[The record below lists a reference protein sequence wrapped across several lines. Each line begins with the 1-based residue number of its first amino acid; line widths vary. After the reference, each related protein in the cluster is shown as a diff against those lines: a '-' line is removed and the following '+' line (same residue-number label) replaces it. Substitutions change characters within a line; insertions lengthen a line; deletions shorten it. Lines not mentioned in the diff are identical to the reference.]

1 MNSVGVLIKKTMKPL
16 SEYPRPQFKRDSYIC
31 LNGTWEYAI
40 RKEETIPESF
50 DGEILVPYSPEVEK
64 SGVNKEVMPDD
75 YLFYRLNYKIP
86 KEFIKDKV
94 ILHFGAVD
102 QIAEVFINGQ
112 FAIKHIGGFLPFS
125 VDIKPFLKDNKVEI
139 ILRVVDTTNASY
151 HSSGKQSL
159 NPGGIWYKPQS
170 GIYMPVWM
178 ESVSN
183 GYIESLKITPDIDKK
198 LVKISFKSANKSAK
212 LHLNGKIYD
221 VEADKENVIEIDDM
235 KLWSPENPYLYNF
248 KITNDVDEVESYFAM
263 RKVSL
268 VKNDKNQLV
277 IALNNKP
284 YFMKGVLDQGYYQD
298 GLLTPNSDEDYI
310 NDIKL
315 IKSLG
320 FNVSRKHIKIE
331 SLRWYYHCDRLGLLV
346 WQDFVNGCTKY
357 DFWLN
362 QVPLFV
368 RYKISDH
375 RYNKFFRENEEGR
388 KEAYQEFLDTID
400 LLYNSPSIVL
410 WTIFNEAW
418 GQFDAKEIYEK
429 LKQVDPT
436 RLYDHA
442 SGWHDQGSSD
452 VKSMHIY
459 KWKVKVPSK
468 RKIKNRAFVC
478 SECGA
483 YILDKRLKEAKKK
496 EGFIYLLFNNKED
509 FQKEYERFIK
519 EEIIPAK
526 KNGMSAFI
534 YTQASDVE
542 EEMNG
547 FVSYDRKEIKVDID
561 VIKKANDSID

>member
-1 MNSVGVLIKKTMKPL
+1 MSQQPL

-31 LNGTWEYAI
+31 LNSYWEYAI
-40 RKEETIPESF
+40 KQTEEIPSVY
-50 DGEILVPYSPEVEK
+50 DGQILVPYSPEVEK
-64 SGVNKEVMPDD
+64 SGVGKLVMPED
-75 YLFYRLNYKIP
+75 YLFYHLKYEIP
-86 KEFIKDKV
+86 KDFIKDKV

-102 QIAEVFINGQ
+102 QIAEVFINGE
-112 FAIKHIGGFLPFS
+112 FAVKHVGGFLPFS
-125 VDIKPFLKDNKVEI
+125 IDIKPFLKDNNVEI
-139 ILRVVDTTNASY
+139 VLRVKDTTNSSY

-159 NPGGIWYKPQS
+159 KPEGIWYKQQS

-178 ESVSN
+178 ESVKE
-183 GYIESLKITPDIDKK
+183 GYIEKLKITPDIDSNSVNIRFTSSIKTA
-198 LVKISFKSANKSAK
+198 KI
-212 LHLNGKIYD
+212 LLEGKEII
-221 VEADKENVIEIDDM
+221 VEADKDNIIQIDNPI
-235 KLWSPENPYLYNF
+235 LWSPENPHLYEF
-248 KITNDVDEVESYFAM
+248 VITNDVDKVSSYFAM
-263 RKVSL
+263 RKMSL
-268 VKNDKNQLV
+268 IKNEKGKLV
-277 IALNNKP
+277 IALNNKE

-298 GLLTPNSDEDYI
+298 GLLTSNSDEDYI
-310 NDIKL
+310 NDIMLVKN
-315 IKSLG
+315 LG

-368 RYKISDH
+368 RYKINDH
-375 RYNKFFRENEEGR
+375 RYKKFFRENEEGR

-400 LLYNSPSIVL
+400 LLYNSPCIVL

-418 GQFDAKEIYEK
+418 GQFDAKEMYEK

-509 FQKEYERFIK
+509 FQKEYIRFIN

-534 YTQASDVE
+534 YTQLSDVE

-547 FVSYDRKEIKVDID
+547 FITYDRKEIKVDPE
-561 VIKKANDSID
+561 VIKQINDAI

>member
-1 MNSVGVLIKKTMKPL
+1 MSQIPL
-16 SEYPRPQFKRDSYIC
+16 SEYPRPQLKRESYIC
-31 LNGTWEYAI
+31 LNGLWDYAI
-40 RKEETIPESF
+40 RGIESIPDVF
-50 DGEILVPYSPEVEK
+50 DGKILVPYSPEVEK
-64 SGVNKEVMPDD
+64 SGVNKVVKPND
-75 YLFYRLNYKIP
+75 YLFYRLDYEMP
-86 KEFIKDKV
+86 ADFIKDKV

-102 QIAEVFINGQ
+102 QIAEVFINGK
-112 FAIKHIGGFLPFS
+112 FALKHIGGFLPFEL
-125 VDIKPFLKDNKVEI
+125 DIKPFLTDNKVQI
-139 ILRVVDTTNASY
+139 VLRVQDTTNSSY

-178 ESVSN
+178 ESVST
-183 GYIESLKITPDIDKK
+183 GYIEKIKITPNIDNKT
-198 LVKISFKSANKSAK
+198 VNIVFKSSKKAAK
-212 LHLNGKIYD
+212 LALNEKIYD
-221 VEADKENVIEIDDM
+221 IVADQDNIIEIDDL
-235 KLWSPENPYLYNF
+235 KLWSPENPYLYEF
-248 KITNDVDEVESYFAM
+248 KIYNDVDEINSYFAM
-263 RKVSL
+263 RKISL
-268 VKNDKNQLV
+268 VKKGKRLV
-277 IALNNKP
+277 IALNNQE

-315 IKSLG
+315 IKNLG

-375 RYNKFFRENEEGR
+375 RYKKFFRENEEGR

-400 LLYNSPSIVL
+400 LLYNSPCIVL

-418 GQFDAKEIYEK
+418 GQFDAKEMYEK
-429 LKQVDPT
+429 LKQIDPT

-459 KWKVKVPSK
+459 KWKVKVPN
-468 RKIKNRAFVC
+468 RRATKNRAYVC

-509 FQKEYERFIK
+509 FQKEYTRFIK

-526 KNGMSAFI
+526 NKGMSAFI
-534 YTQASDVE
+534 YTQLSDVE

-547 FVSYDRKEIKVDID
+547 FITYDRKEIKVD
-561 VIKKANDSID
+561 VETIKQINDAI

>member
-1 MNSVGVLIKKTMKPL
+1 MNKQPL

-31 LNGTWEYAI
+31 LNGYWEYAI
-40 RKEETIPESF
+40 RTIESIPDVF
-50 DGEILVPYSPEVEK
+50 DGQILVPYSPETEK
-64 SGVNKEVMPDD
+64 SGVNKTVTPKD
-75 YLFYRLNYKIP
+75 YLFYRLRYEIP
-86 KEFIKDKV
+86 QDFIKDKV

-102 QIAEVFINGQ
+102 QITELFINGK
-112 FAIKHIGGFLPFS
+112 FVMKHVGGFLPFS
-125 VDIKPFLKDNKVEI
+125 CDIKPYLVDNKLEI
-139 ILRVVDTTNASY
+139 ILRIQDTTNSSY

-178 ESVSN
+178 ESVKL
-183 GYIESLKITPDIDKK
+183 GYIEKIKITPDIDKNIVK
-198 LVKISFKSANKSAK
+198 LQFISDEKTAK
-212 LHLNGKIYD
+212 VELNGEIYD
-221 VEADKENVIEIDDM
+221 VKANEENIINIMWV
-235 KLWSPENPYLYNF
+235 KLWTPENPFLYNF
-248 KITNDVDEVESYFAM
+248 KIYNSVDKVESYFAM

-268 VKNDKNQLV
+268 IKNKKGQFV
-277 IALNNKP
+277 IALNNEE

-310 NDIKL
+310 NDINL

-368 RYKISDH
+368 RYKISDKK
-375 RYNKFFRENEEGR
+375 YNKFFRENEEGR
-388 KEAYQEFLDTID
+388 KETYQEFLDTID
-400 LLYNSPSIVL
+400 LLYNSPCIVL

-429 LKQVDPT
+429 LKEVDNT

-468 RKIKNRAFVC
+468 RKIKNRAYVC

-509 FQKEYERFIK
+509 FQKEYVRFITQ
-519 EEIIPAK
+519 EIIPAK
-526 KNGMSAFI
+526 RAGMSAFI
-534 YTQASDVE
+534 YTQLSDVE

-547 FVSYDRKEIKVDID
+547 FVSYDRKEIKVD
-561 VIKKANDSID
+561 VEKIKEINDKI

>member
-1 MNSVGVLIKKTMKPL
+1 MKPL

-31 LNGTWEYAI
+31 LNGIWEYAI

-64 SGVNKEVMPDD
+64 SGVNKGVMPND
-75 YLFYRLNYKIP
+75 YLFYRLNYEIP

-125 VDIKPFLKDNKVEI
+125 VDIKPFLKDNNVEI

-159 NPGGIWYKPQS
+159 NPGGIWYKSQS

-235 KLWSPENPYLYNF
+235 KLWSPDNPYLYNF
-248 KITNDVDEVESYFAM
+248 KVVNDVDEVESYFAM

-368 RYKISDH
+368 RYKINDH
-375 RYNKFFRENEEGR
+375 KYKKFFRENEEGR

>member
-1 MNSVGVLIKKTMKPL
+1 MKQIPL
-16 SEYPRPQFKRDSYIC
+16 SEYPRPQLRRDSYIC
-31 LNGTWEYAI
+31 LNGLWDYAI
-40 RKEETIPESF
+40 RKEDTIPDSF
-50 DGEILVPYSPEVEK
+50 DGQILVPYSPEVEK
-64 SGVNKEVMPDD
+64 SGVNKIVMPDD
-75 YLFYRLNYKIP
+75 FLFYHLNYQIP

-102 QIAEVFINGQ
+102 QIAEVFINGK
-112 FAIKHIGGFLPFS
+112 FALKHIGGFLPFS
-125 VDIKPFLKDNKVEI
+125 LDIKPFLQDNNVEI
-139 ILRVVDTTNASY
+139 LLRVVDTTNASY

-159 NPGGIWYKPQS
+159 RPEGIWYKQQS

-178 ESVSN
+178 ESVSE
-183 GYIESLKITPDIDKK
+183 GYIEKIKITPNIDEKT
-198 LVKISFKSANKSAK
+198 VKIQFNSSKKSAK
-212 LHLNGKIYD
+212 LELNNQIYEI
-221 VEADKENVIEIDDM
+221 EANKDNIIKLDGIE
-235 KLWSPENPYLYNF
+235 LWSPENPYLYEF
-248 KITNDVDEVESYFAM
+248 KIFNDVDEIFSYFAM
-263 RKVSL
+263 RKISL
-268 VKNDKNQLV
+268 IKDEKNRFV
-277 IALNNKP
+277 IALNNEK

-315 IKSLG
+315 VKDLG

-357 DFWLN
+357 NFWLN

-368 RYKISDH
+368 RYKINDH
-375 RYNKFFRENEEGR
+375 RYKKFFREDEEGR

-400 LLYNSPSIVL
+400 LLYNSPCIVL

-429 LKQVDPT
+429 LKLVDPT

-459 KWKVKVPSK
+459 KWKVKVPIR
-468 RKIKNRAFVC
+468 RKIKNRAYVC

-483 YILDKRLKEAKKK
+483 YIIDKRLKEAKKK

-509 FQKEYERFIK
+509 FQKEYSRFIN

-534 YTQASDVE
+534 YTQLSDVE

-547 FVSYDRKEIKVDID
+547 FVSYNRKEIKVDVD
-561 VIKKANDSID
+561 VIKKINDSI

>member
-1 MNSVGVLIKKTMKPL
+1 MKQIPL

-31 LNGTWEYAI
+31 LNGLWEYTI
-40 RKEETIPESF
+40 KQTEEIPDVF
-50 DGEILVPYSPEVEK
+50 DGQILVPYSPEVEK
-64 SGVNKEVMPDD
+64 SGVNKKVNPDD
-75 YLFYRLNYKIP
+75 YLFYRLKYEIP

-94 ILHFGAVD
+94 IVHFGAVD
-102 QIAEVFINGQ
+102 QIAEVFINGK
-112 FAIKHIGGFLPFS
+112 FAIKHVGGFLPFS
-125 VDIKPFLKDNKVEI
+125 LDIKPFLNDNNVEI
-139 ILRVVDTTNASY
+139 VLRVQDTTNSSY

-159 NPGGIWYKPQS
+159 KPEGIWYKQQS

-178 ESVSN
+178 ESVKE
-183 GYIESLKITPDIDKK
+183 GYIEKLKITPDIDNSVVNIRFTSSIKK
-198 LVKISFKSANKSAK
+198 AK
-212 LHLNGKIYD
+212 LLLNNQEIT
-221 VEADKENVIEIDDM
+221 VEADKDNIIKIDNPI
-235 KLWSPENPYLYNF
+235 LWSPENPHLYEFMVSNE
-248 KITNDVDEVESYFAM
+248 VDKVESYFAM

-268 VKNDKNQLV
+268 IKNEKGKLV
-277 IALNNKP
+277 IALNNKE

-310 NDIKL
+310 NDIMLVKN
-315 IKSLG
+315 LG

-331 SLRWYYHCDRLGLLV
+331 SLRWYYRCDRLGLLV

-368 RYKISDH
+368 RYKINDH
-375 RYNKFFRENEEGR
+375 KYKKFFRENEEGR

-400 LLYNSPSIVL
+400 LLYNSPCIVL

-429 LKQVDPT
+429 LKVIDPT

-509 FQKEYERFIK
+509 FQKEYIRFIN

-526 KNGMSAFI
+526 RNGMSAFI
-534 YTQASDVE
+534 YTQLSDVE

-547 FVSYDRKEIKVDID
+547 FITYDRKEIKVDPQ
-561 VIKKANDSID
+561 VIKQINDKI

>member
-1 MNSVGVLIKKTMKPL
+1 MKQIPL
-16 SEYPRPQFKRDSYIC
+16 SEYPRPQLQRDSYIC
-31 LNGTWEYAI
+31 LNGLWDYAI

-50 DGEILVPYSPEVEK
+50 DGQILVPYSPEVEK
-64 SGVNKEVMPDD
+64 SGVNKIVMPDD
-75 YLFYRLNYKIP
+75 YLFYRLNYQIP
-86 KEFIKDKV
+86 KDFLKDKI

-102 QIAEVFINGQ
+102 QITEVFINGK
-112 FAIKHIGGFLPFS
+112 FALKHVGGFLPFS
-125 VDIKPFLKDNKVEI
+125 LDIKPFLKDNKVEI
-139 ILRVVDTTNASY
+139 LLRVVDTTNASY

-159 NPGGIWYKPQS
+159 KPEGIWYKQQS

-178 ESVSN
+178 ESVSE
-183 GYIESLKITPDIDKK
+183 GYIEKIKITPNIDEKTVNIRFNSSK
-198 LVKISFKSANKSAK
+198 KSAK
-212 LHLNGKIYD
+212 LELNNKIYEI
-221 VEADKENVIEIDDM
+221 EAEKDNIIKLDEIE
-235 KLWSPENPYLYNF
+235 LWSPENPHLYEF
-248 KITNDVDEVESYFAM
+248 KIYNEVDEIYSYFAM
-263 RKVSL
+263 RKISL
-268 VKNDKNQLV
+268 IKNKNGRLV
-277 IALNNKP
+277 IALNNRE
-284 YFMKGVLDQGYYQD
+284 YFMKGVLDQGYFQD

-315 IKSLG
+315 VKDLG

-368 RYKISDH
+368 RYKINDH
-375 RYNKFFRENEEGR
+375 RYKKFFRENEDGR
-388 KEAYQEFLDTID
+388 KEVYQEFLDTID
-400 LLYNSPSIVL
+400 LLYNSPCIVL

-429 LKQVDPT
+429 LRLVDPT

-468 RKIKNRAFVC
+468 HKIKNRAYVC

-483 YILDKRLKEAKKK
+483 YILDKSLKEAKKK

-509 FQKEYERFIK
+509 LQKEYARFINK
-519 EEIIPAK
+519 EIIPAK

-534 YTQASDVE
+534 YTQLSDVE

-547 FVSYDRKEIKVDID
+547 FVTYNRKEIKVDVD
-561 VIKKANDSID
+561 VIRNINKVI

>member
-1 MNSVGVLIKKTMKPL
+1 MDKTMIPL

-31 LNGTWEYAI
+31 LNGYWEYAI
-40 RKEETIPESF
+40 RKEDKIPNKF
-50 DGEILVPYSPEVEK
+50 DGQILVPFSPEVEK
-64 SGVNKEVMPDD
+64 SGVNKTVLPDD
-75 YLFYRLNYKIP
+75 YLFYKLNIELP

-102 QIAEVFINGQ
+102 QIAEVFVNGQ
-112 FAIKHIGGFLPFS
+112 FVMKHVGGFLPFEM
-125 VDIKPFLKDNKVEI
+125 DIKPYLEGNNATI
-139 ILRVVDTTNASY
+139 IVRVKDTTNSSY
-151 HSSGKQSL
+151 HSSGKQAL
-159 NPGGIWYKPQS
+159 KPEGIWYKPQS
-170 GIYMPVWM
+170 GIYMPVWL
-178 ESVSN
+178 ESVKT
-183 GYIESLKITPDIDKK
+183 GYIESIKITPNIDEKV
-198 LVKISFKSANKSAK
+198 VKISFKSSNKSAK
-212 LHLNGKIYD
+212 LNLKNQIYEI
-221 VEADKENVIEIDDM
+221 EADKENIISIKDM
-235 KLWSPENPYLYNF
+235 KLWSPEDPYLYEFVISNE
-248 KITNDVDEVESYFAM
+248 VDEVSSYFAM

-268 VKNDKNQLV
+268 MQNEKGMKV
-277 IALNNKP
+277 IALNNQP

-310 NDIKL
+310 NDINL

-331 SLRWYYHCDRLGLLV
+331 SMRWYYHCDRLGLLV

-368 RYKISDH
+368 RYKINDH
-375 RYNKFFRENEEGR
+375 RYKKFFRENEEGR
-388 KEAYQEFLDTID
+388 REALNEFKETID
-400 LLYNSPSIVL
+400 LLYNCPCVVY
-410 WTIFNEAW
+410 WTIFNEGW
-418 GQFDAKEIYEK
+418 GQFDAKEIYQELK
-429 LKQVDPT
+429 LIDPT
-436 RLYDHA
+436 RIYDHA

-459 KWKVKVPSK
+459 KWKVKVP
-468 RKIKNRAFVC
+468 NRFKLKGRAYVC

-509 FQKEYERFIK
+509 FQKEYIRFIN

-526 KNGMSAFI
+526 KRGMSGFI
-534 YTQASDVE
+534 YTQLSDVE

-547 FVSYDRKEIKVDID
+547 FVTYDRKEIKVDIP
-561 VIKKANDSID
+561 VIKEINNSI

>member
-1 MNSVGVLIKKTMKPL
+1 MSQVPL
-16 SEYPRPQFKRDSYIC
+16 SEYPRPQLKRDSYIC
-31 LNGTWEYAI
+31 LNGLWEYAI
-40 RKEETIPESF
+40 KQTEEIPEVF
-50 DGEILVPYSPEVEK
+50 DGQILVPYSPEVEK
-64 SGVNKEVMPDD
+64 SGVNKKVMPED
-75 YLFYRLNYKIP
+75 YLFYHLKYEIP

-112 FAIKHIGGFLPFS
+112 FALKHIGGFLPFS
-125 VDIKPFLKDNKVEI
+125 LDIKPFLKDNNVEI
-139 ILRVVDTTNASY
+139 VLRVQDTTNSSY

-159 NPGGIWYKPQS
+159 KPEGIWYKQQS

-178 ESVSN
+178 ESVKE
-183 GYIESLKITPDIDKK
+183 GYIEKLKITPNIDKNS
-198 LVKISFKSANKSAK
+198 VNIRFTSSIKSAK
-212 LHLNGKIYD
+212 LLLNNQEVT
-221 VEADKENVIEIDDM
+221 VEADKDNIIKIDNPI
-235 KLWSPENPYLYNF
+235 LWSPENPYLYEFVIYNE
-248 KITNDVDEVESYFAM
+248 VDKVESYFAL

-268 VKNDKNQLV
+268 IKNEKGKLV
-277 IALNNKP
+277 IALNNKE

-310 NDIKL
+310 NDIMLVKN
-315 IKSLG
+315 LG

-368 RYKISDH
+368 RYKINDH
-375 RYNKFFRENEEGR
+375 KYKKFFRENEEGR

-400 LLYNSPSIVL
+400 LLYNSPCIVL

-429 LKQVDPT
+429 LKVVDPT

-509 FQKEYERFIK
+509 FQKEYIRFIN

-526 KNGMSAFI
+526 NNGMSAFI
-534 YTQASDVE
+534 YTQLSDVE

-547 FVSYDRKEIKVDID
+547 FVTYDRKEIKVDTET
-561 VIKKANDSID
+561 IKQINDTI

>member
-1 MNSVGVLIKKTMKPL
+1 MSNKIPL

-31 LNGTWEYAI
+31 LNGLWEYAI
-40 RKEETIPESF
+40 KQTEEIPTVY
-50 DGEILVPYSPEVEK
+50 DGQILVPYSPEVEK
-64 SGVNKEVMPDD
+64 SGANKKVMPED
-75 YLFYRLNYKIP
+75 YLFYRLKYEIP
-86 KEFIKDKV
+86 KDFIKDKV

-102 QIAEVFINGQ
+102 QIAEVFINGK
-112 FAIKHIGGFLPFS
+112 FAIKHVGGFLPFS
-125 VDIKPFLKDNKVEI
+125 LDIKPFLTDNNVEI
-139 ILRVVDTTNASY
+139 VLRVQDTTNSSY

-159 NPGGIWYKPQS
+159 KPEGIWYKQQS

-178 ESVSN
+178 ESVKE
-183 GYIESLKITPDIDKK
+183 GYIEKLKITPDIDNNSVNIRFTSSIKTAT
-198 LVKISFKSANKSAK
+198 LLFNNQEIP
-212 LHLNGKIYD
+212 
-221 VEADKENVIEIDDM
+221 VEADKDNVIKIDNPI
-235 KLWSPENPYLYNF
+235 LWSPENPYLYEFVVFNE
-248 KITNDVDEVESYFAM
+248 VDKVESYFAM

-268 VKNDKNQLV
+268 IKNEKGKLV
-277 IALNNKP
+277 IALNNKE

-310 NDIKL
+310 NDIMLVKN
-315 IKSLG
+315 LG

-368 RYKISDH
+368 RYKINDH
-375 RYNKFFRENEEGR
+375 KYKKFFRENEEGR
-388 KEAYQEFLDTID
+388 KETFQEFLDTID
-400 LLYNSPSIVL
+400 LLYNSPCIIL

-418 GQFDAKEIYEK
+418 GQFDAKEMYEK
-429 LKQVDPT
+429 LKVIDPT

-509 FQKEYERFIK
+509 FQKEYIRFIN

-534 YTQASDVE
+534 YTQLSDVE

-547 FVSYDRKEIKVDID
+547 FITYDRKEIKVDPQ
-561 VIKKANDSID
+561 VIKQINDKI

>member
-1 MNSVGVLIKKTMKPL
+1 MTQIPL

-31 LNGTWEYAI
+31 LNGLWEYAI
-40 RKEETIPESF
+40 RKEEAIPDSF
-50 DGEILVPYSPEVEK
+50 DGQILVPYSPEVEK
-64 SGVNKEVMPDD
+64 SGVNKVVMPDD
-75 YLFYRLNYKIP
+75 YLFYRLKYKIP
-86 KEFIKDKV
+86 SDFIKDKV

-112 FAIKHIGGFLPFS
+112 FAMKHVGGFLPFS
-125 VDIKPFLKDNKVEI
+125 LDIKPYLKGNNVEI
-139 ILRVVDTTNASY
+139 VLRVVDTTNSSY

-159 NPGGIWYKPQS
+159 KPEGIWYKQQS

-178 ESVSN
+178 ESVKE
-183 GYIESLKITPDIDKK
+183 GYIEKLKITPDIDSSSVNIQFTSSIKT
-198 LVKISFKSANKSAK
+198 AK
-212 LHLNGKIYD
+212 VLLNNQEIT
-221 VEADKENVIEIDDM
+221 VEADKDNIIKIDNPV
-235 KLWSPENPYLYNF
+235 LWSPENPHLYEFVISNE
-248 KITNDVDEVESYFAM
+248 VDKVNSYFAL

-268 VKNDKNQLV
+268 IKNDKGKLI
-277 IALNNKP
+277 IALNNKE

-310 NDIKL
+310 NDIMLVKN
-315 IKSLG
+315 LG

-368 RYKISDH
+368 RYKINDH
-375 RYNKFFRENEEGR
+375 KYKKFFRENEEGR

-400 LLYNSPSIVL
+400 LLYNSPCVVL
-410 WTIFNEAW
+410 LTIFNEAW
-418 GQFDAKEIYEK
+418 GQFDAKDIYEK
-429 LKQVDPT
+429 LKVIDHT

-496 EGFIYLLFNNKED
+496 EGFIYLLFNNKKE

-519 EEIIPAK
+519 EEIVPAK
-526 KNGMSAFI
+526 NNGMSAFI
-534 YTQASDVE
+534 YTQLSDVE

-547 FVSYDRKEIKVDID
+547 FVSYDRKEIKVDIPK
-561 VIKKANDSID
+561 IKELNDLI

>member
-1 MNSVGVLIKKTMKPL
+1 MQEKTIPL

-31 LNGTWEYAI
+31 LNGYWEYAI
-40 RKEETIPESF
+40 RKEDKIPNKF
-50 DGEILVPYSPEVEK
+50 DGQILVPFSPEVEK
-64 SGVNKEVMPDD
+64 SGVNKTVLPDD
-75 YLFYRLNYKIP
+75 YLFYKLNIELP

-102 QIAEVFINGQ
+102 QIAEVFVNGQ
-112 FAIKHIGGFLPFS
+112 FVMKHVGGFLPFEM
-125 VDIKPFLKDNKVEI
+125 DIKPYLEGNNATI
-139 ILRVVDTTNASY
+139 IVRVKDTTNSSY
-151 HSSGKQSL
+151 HSSGKQAL
-159 NPGGIWYKPQS
+159 KPEGIWYKPQS
-170 GIYMPVWM
+170 GIYMPVWL
-178 ESVSN
+178 ESVKT
-183 GYIESLKITPDIDKK
+183 GYIESIKITPNIDEKV
-198 LVKISFKSANKSAK
+198 VKISFKSSNKSAK
-212 LHLNGKIYD
+212 LNLKNQIYEI
-221 VEADKENVIEIDDM
+221 EADKENIISIKDM
-235 KLWSPENPYLYNF
+235 KLWSPEDPYLYEFVISNE
-248 KITNDVDEVESYFAM
+248 VDEVSSYFAM

-268 VKNDKNQLV
+268 MQNEKGMKV
-277 IALNNKP
+277 IALNNQP

-310 NDIKL
+310 NDINL

-331 SLRWYYHCDRLGLLV
+331 SMRWYYHCDRLGLLV

-368 RYKISDH
+368 RYKINDH
-375 RYNKFFRENEEGR
+375 RYKKFFRENEEGR
-388 KEAYQEFLDTID
+388 REALNEFKETID
-400 LLYNSPSIVL
+400 LLYNCPCVVY
-410 WTIFNEAW
+410 WTIFNEGW
-418 GQFDAKEIYEK
+418 GQFDAKEIYQELK
-429 LKQVDPT
+429 LIDPT
-436 RLYDHA
+436 RIYDHA

-459 KWKVKVPSK
+459 KWKVKVP
-468 RKIKNRAFVC
+468 NRFKLKGRAYVC

-509 FQKEYERFIK
+509 FQKEYIRFIN

-526 KNGMSAFI
+526 KRGMSGFI
-534 YTQASDVE
+534 YTQLSDVE

-547 FVSYDRKEIKVDID
+547 FVTYDRKEIKVDIP
-561 VIKKANDSID
+561 VIKEINNSI

>member
-1 MNSVGVLIKKTMKPL
+1 MSETMIPL

-31 LNGTWEYAI
+31 LNGYWEYAI
-40 RKEETIPESF
+40 RKEDKIPNKF
-50 DGEILVPYSPEVEK
+50 DGQILVPFSPEVEK
-64 SGVNKEVMPDD
+64 SGVNKVVLPDD
-75 YLFYRLNYKIP
+75 YLFYKLNIELP

-102 QIAEVFINGQ
+102 QIAEVFVNDQ
-112 FAIKHIGGFLPFS
+112 FVMKHIGGFLPFEM
-125 VDIKPFLKDNKVEI
+125 DIKPYLEDNTATI
-139 ILRVVDTTNASY
+139 IVRVQDTTNSSY
-151 HSSGKQSL
+151 HSSGKQAL

-170 GIYMPVWM
+170 GIYMPVWL
-178 ESVSN
+178 ESVSI
-183 GYIESLKITPDIDKK
+183 GYIESIKITPDIDEKV
-198 LVKISFKSANKSAK
+198 VKIRFKSSNKSAK
-212 LHLNGKIYD
+212 LNLKNQIYEI
-221 VEADKENVIEIDDM
+221 EADKENIISIKDM
-235 KLWSPENPYLYNF
+235 RLWSPEDPYLYEF
-248 KITNDVDEVESYFAM
+248 VVSNDVDEVSSYFAM

-268 VKNDKNQLV
+268 MQNEKGMKF

-310 NDIKL
+310 NDINL

-331 SLRWYYHCDRLGLLV
+331 SMRWYYHCDRLGLLV

-368 RYKISDH
+368 RYKINDH
-375 RYNKFFRENEEGR
+375 RYKKFFRENEEGR
-388 KEAYQEFLDTID
+388 REALNEFKETID
-400 LLYNSPSIVL
+400 LLYNCPCIVY
-410 WTIFNEAW
+410 WTIFNEGW
-418 GQFDAKEIYEK
+418 GQFDAKEIYQELK
-429 LKQVDPT
+429 LIDPT
-436 RLYDHA
+436 RIYDHA

-459 KWKVKVPSK
+459 KWKVKVP
-468 RKIKNRAFVC
+468 NRFKLKGRAYVC

-509 FQKEYERFIK
+509 FQKEYIRFVN
-519 EEIIPAK
+519 EEIKPAK
-526 KNGMSAFI
+526 ERGMSGFI
-534 YTQASDVE
+534 YTQLSDVE

-547 FVSYDRKEIKVDID
+547 FVTYDRKEIKVDIP
-561 VIKKANDSID
+561 VIKEINESF

>member
-1 MNSVGVLIKKTMKPL
+1 MPL

-31 LNGTWEYAI
+31 LNGYWEYAI
-40 RKEETIPESF
+40 RDNDAIPNEF
-50 DGEILVPYSPEVEK
+50 DGQILVPYSPEVEK
-64 SGVNKEVMPDD
+64 SGVNKTLLPNQF
-75 YLFYRLNYKIP
+75 LFYRLNYKIS
-86 KEFIKDKV
+86 KDFIKDKI

-112 FAIKHIGGFLPFS
+112 FAMKHIGGFLPFS
-125 VDIKPFLKDNKVEI
+125 LDIKPYLKDENVKIV
-139 ILRVVDTTNASY
+139 LRVVDTTNISY
-151 HSSGKQSL
+151 HSSGKQAL
-159 NPGGIWYKPQS
+159 KPEGIWYKPQS

-178 ESVSN
+178 ESVKE
-183 GYIESLKITPDIDKK
+183 GYIESLRITPDIDN
-198 LVKISFKSANKSAK
+198 KSVNIRFTSSIKSAK
-212 LHLNGKIYD
+212 LILK
-221 VEADKENVIEIDDM
+221 DKEYNVFAGQDNTIEINDPV
-235 KLWSPENPYLYNF
+235 LWSPENPYLYEFVIKNE
-248 KITNDVDEVESYFAM
+248 VDKVESYFAM

-268 VKNDKNQLV
+268 IKNEKGKLV
-277 IALNNKP
+277 IALNNKE

-310 NDIKL
+310 NDIMLVKN
-315 IKSLG
+315 LG

-331 SLRWYYHCDRLGLLV
+331 SMRWYYHCDRLGLLV

-368 RYKISDH
+368 RYKINDH
-375 RYNKFFRENEEGR
+375 RYKKFFRENEEGR

-400 LLYNSPSIVL
+400 LLYNSPCIAL
-410 WTIFNEAW
+410 WTIFNEGW
-418 GQFDAKEIYEK
+418 GQFDAKEMYEK
-429 LKQVDPT
+429 LKAIDST

-468 RKIKNRAFVC
+468 HKIKNRAFVC

-483 YILDKRLKEAKKK
+483 YILDKRLKEVKKK

-509 FQKEYERFIK
+509 FQKEYIRFIN

-534 YTQASDVE
+534 YTQLSDVE

-547 FVSYDRKEIKVDID
+547 FITYDRKEIKVDPE
-561 VIKKANDSID
+561 VIKQINDTI

>member
-1 MNSVGVLIKKTMKPL
+1 MRLEKIPL
-16 SEYPRPQFKRDSYIC
+16 SEYPRPQLQRESYIC
-31 LNGTWEYAI
+31 LNGLWDYAI
-40 RKEETIPESF
+40 TKENVLPESF
-50 DGEILVPYSPEVEK
+50 DGQILVPYSPEVEK
-64 SGVNKEVMPDD
+64 SGVNKVVMPDD
-75 YLFYRLNYKIP
+75 FLFYRLKYRIP
-86 KEFIKDKV
+86 SDFIKDKI

-102 QIAEVFINGQ
+102 QIADVFINRQ
-112 FAIKHIGGFLPFS
+112 LAAKHIGGFLPFS
-125 VDIKPFLKDNKVEI
+125 LDIKPFLNGENDVEI
-139 ILRVVDTTNASY
+139 LVRVVDTTNASI

-159 NPGGIWYKPQS
+159 KPEGIWYKQQS

-178 ESVSN
+178 ESVSD
-183 GYIESLKITPDIDKK
+183 GYIENIKITPNID
-198 LVKISFKSANKSAK
+198 NKTITVRFNSSRKFAK
-212 LHLNGKIYD
+212 LLLNNKIYEVKAEKNNIIELEE
-221 VEADKENVIEIDDM
+221 VE
-235 KLWSPENPYLYNF
+235 LWSPENPHLYEF
-248 KITNDVDEVESYFAM
+248 KVFNEVDEIKSYFAM
-263 RKVSL
+263 RKISL
-268 VKNDKNQLV
+268 IKDKNNRLV
-277 IALNNKP
+277 IALNNKE

-310 NDIKL
+310 NDIQLVKN
-315 IKSLG
+315 LG

-368 RYKISDH
+368 RYKINDH
-375 RYNKFFRENEEGR
+375 RYKKFFRENEEGR
-388 KEAYQEFLDTID
+388 KETFQEFLDTID
-400 LLYNSPSIVL
+400 LLYNSPCIVL

-429 LKQVDPT
+429 LKQIDPT

-496 EGFIYLLFNNKED
+496 DGFIYLLFNNKED
-509 FQKEYERFIK
+509 FQKEYIRFIK
-519 EEIIPAK
+519 EEIKPAK
-526 KNGMSAFI
+526 EKGMSAFI
-534 YTQASDVE
+534 YTQLSDVE

-547 FVSYDRKEIKVDID
+547 FVSYDRKEIKVDVDI
-561 VIKKANDSID
+561 IKQANDLI

>member
-1 MNSVGVLIKKTMKPL
+1 MKQIPL
-16 SEYPRPQFKRDSYIC
+16 SEYPRPQLRRDSYIC
-31 LNGTWEYAI
+31 LNGLWDYAI
-40 RKEETIPESF
+40 RKEDTIPDSF
-50 DGEILVPYSPEVEK
+50 NGQILVPYSPEVEK
-64 SGVNKEVMPDD
+64 SGVNKIVMPDD
-75 YLFYRLNYKIP
+75 FLFYRLNYQIP
-86 KEFIKDKV
+86 KDFIKDKV

-102 QIAEVFINGQ
+102 QIAEVFINGK
-112 FAIKHIGGFLPFS
+112 FALKHIGGFLPFS
-125 VDIKPFLKDNKVEI
+125 LDIKPFLNDNNVEI
-139 ILRVVDTTNASY
+139 LLRVVDTTNASY

-159 NPGGIWYKPQS
+159 KPEGIWYKQQS

-178 ESVSN
+178 ESVSE
-183 GYIESLKITPDIDKK
+183 GYIEKIKITPNIDEKTIKIQFNSSKK
-198 LVKISFKSANKSAK
+198 FAKLELNNQIYEIEANKDNIIK
-212 LHLNGKIYD
+212 FDG
-221 VEADKENVIEIDDM
+221 IE
-235 KLWSPENPYLYNF
+235 LWSPENPYLYEF
-248 KITNDVDEVESYFAM
+248 KISNDVDEIFSYFAM
-263 RKVSL
+263 RKISL
-268 VKNDKNQLV
+268 IKDEKNRFV
-277 IALNNKP
+277 IALNNEK

-315 IKSLG
+315 VKDLG

-357 DFWLN
+357 NFWLN

-368 RYKISDH
+368 RYKINDH
-375 RYNKFFRENEEGR
+375 RYKKFFREDEDGR

-400 LLYNSPSIVL
+400 LLYNSPCIVL

-429 LKQVDPT
+429 LKLVDPT

-459 KWKVKVPSK
+459 KWKVKVPSR
-468 RKIKNRAFVC
+468 RKIKNRAYVC

-483 YILDKRLKEAKKK
+483 YIIDKRLKEAKKK

-509 FQKEYERFIK
+509 FQKEYSRFIN

-534 YTQASDVE
+534 YTQLSDVE

-547 FVSYDRKEIKVDID
+547 FVSYNRKEIKVDVD
-561 VIKKANDSID
+561 VIKKINNSI

>member
-1 MNSVGVLIKKTMKPL
+1 MKQPL

-31 LNGTWEYAI
+31 LNGYWEYAI
-40 RKEETIPESF
+40 RKEETIPDSF
-50 DGEILVPYSPEVEK
+50 DGQILVPFSPEVVK
-64 SGVNKEVMPDD
+64 SGVNKTVMPDD
-75 YLFYRLNYKIP
+75 YLFYRLKTTIP
-86 KEFIKDKV
+86 ADFIKDKV

-112 FAIKHIGGFLPFS
+112 FVVKHIGGYLPFS
-125 VDIKPFLKDNKVEI
+125 VDIKPFLKDENLEI
-139 ILRVVDTTNASY
+139 ILRVIDTTNTSY

-159 NPGGIWYKPQS
+159 NPGGIWYKAQS

-178 ESVSN
+178 ESVKE
-183 GYIESLKITPDIDKK
+183 GFIESLKITPDIDKNVVI
-198 LVKISFKSANKSAK
+198 LRFKSEIKSAK
-212 LHLNGKIYD
+212 VEINNKILE
-221 VEADKENVIEIDDM
+221 VEADKDNVIEISNPQ
-235 KLWSPENPYLYNF
+235 LWSPESPYLYDF
-248 KITNDVDEVESYFAM
+248 KIFNDVDQVSSYFAM
-263 RKVSL
+263 RKISL
-268 VKNDKNQLV
+268 IKNKENMLV
-277 IALNNKP
+277 IALNNEP

-310 NDIKL
+310 NDINL
-315 IKSLG
+315 IKALG

-357 DFWLN
+357 NFWLN

-368 RYKISDH
+368 RYKISDKRH
-375 RYNKFFRENEEGR
+375 KAFFRENEEGR

-400 LLYNSPSIVL
+400 LLYNSPCIVL

-418 GQFDAKEIYEK
+418 GQFDSKEIYEK
-429 LKQVDPT
+429 LKTIDPT

-442 SGWHDQGSSD
+442 SGWHDQGSGD
-452 VKSMHIY
+452 FKSMHIY

-468 RKIKNRAFVC
+468 HKIGNRAFIC

-509 FQKEYERFIK
+509 FRKEYERFII

-526 KNGMSAFI
+526 NNGMSAFI
-534 YTQASDVE
+534 YTQISDVE

-547 FVSYDRKEIKVDID
+547 FISYDRKEIKVNINK
-561 VIKKANDSID
+561 IKALNDLY

>member
-1 MNSVGVLIKKTMKPL
+1 MKQAPL
-16 SEYPRPQFKRDSYIC
+16 SEYPRPQLRRDSYLC
-31 LNGTWEYAI
+31 LNGLWEYAI
-40 RKEETIPESF
+40 RKEDAIPEVF
-50 DGEILVPYSPEVEK
+50 DGTILVPYSPEVEK
-64 SGVNKEVMPDD
+64 SGVNKTVMPDD
-75 YLFYRLNYKIP
+75 YLFYRLRYEIP
-86 KEFIKDKV
+86 CDFIKDKV

-112 FAIKHIGGFLPFS
+112 FVAKHIGGFLPFS
-125 VDIKPFLKDNKVEI
+125 IDIKPYIKNQEVEI
-139 ILRVVDTTNASY
+139 VLRVQDTTNTSF

-159 NPGGIWYKPQS
+159 KPGGIWYKPQS

-183 GYIESLKITPDIDKK
+183 GYIEKLKITPDIDSKT
-198 LVKISFKSANKSAK
+198 VIIVFKSEEKSAK
-212 LHLNGKIYD
+212 LELNGKIYE
-221 VEADKENVIEIDDM
+221 VEANKDNIISVEEM
-235 KLWSPENPYLYNF
+235 MLWTPENPYLYEF
-248 KITNDVDEVESYFAM
+248 KIFNKYDEVNSYFAM
-263 RKVSL
+263 RKISL
-268 VKNDKNQLV
+268 IKNKDNVPV
-277 IALNNKP
+277 IALNNQE

-310 NDIKL
+310 NDINL

-346 WQDFVNGCTKY
+346 WQDFVNSCTKY

-368 RYKISDH
+368 RYKINDH
-375 RYNKFFRENEEGR
+375 KYKKFFRENEEGR
-388 KEAYQEFLDTID
+388 KETYQEFLDTID

-429 LKQVDPT
+429 LKEIDKT
-436 RLYDHA
+436 RLFDHA
-442 SGWHDQGSSD
+442 SGWHDQGSGD
-452 VKSMHIY
+452 FKSMHIY

-468 RKIKNRAFVC
+468 RKLKCRAFIC

-519 EEIIPAK
+519 EEIIPS
-526 KNGMSAFI
+526 KNKGMSAFI
-534 YTQASDVE
+534 YTQISDVE

-561 VIKKANDSID
+561 KIKAINEAI

>member
-1 MNSVGVLIKKTMKPL
+1 MKQPL

-31 LNGTWEYAI
+31 LNGYWEYAI
-40 RKEETIPESF
+40 RKEESIPESF
-50 DGEILVPYSPEVEK
+50 DGQILVPYSPEVEE
-64 SGVNKEVMPDD
+64 SGVNKQVMPDD
-75 YLFYRLNYKIP
+75 YLFYRLKTTIP
-86 KEFIKDKV
+86 SDFIKDKV

-125 VDIKPFLKDNKVEI
+125 LDIKPFLKDENLEI
-139 ILRVVDTTNASY
+139 VLRVVDTTNTSY

-159 NPGGIWYKPQS
+159 KPEGIWYKAQS

-178 ESVSN
+178 ESVKN
-183 GYIESLKITPDIDKK
+183 GYIESLKITPNIDENTIT
-198 LVKISFKSANKSAK
+198 VRFKSEIKEAK
-212 LHLNGKIYD
+212 LKLNYKVYD
-221 VEADKENVIEIDDM
+221 VEADKDNVIEIENP
-235 KLWSPENPYLYNF
+235 KLWSPESPTLYEFTLSN
-248 KITNDVDEVESYFAM
+248 KVDEVSSYFAM
-263 RKVSL
+263 RKISL
-268 VKNDKNQLV
+268 VKNKEGKLV
-277 IALNNKP
+277 IALNNQE
-284 YFMKGVLDQGYYQD
+284 YFIKGVLDQGYYQD

-310 NDIKL
+310 NDINL

-357 DFWLN
+357 NFWLN

-368 RYKISDH
+368 RYKISDKKH
-375 RYNKFFRENEEGR
+375 KAFFRENEEGR

-400 LLYNSPSIVL
+400 LLYNSPCIVL

-429 LKQVDPT
+429 LKLIDST

-442 SGWHDQGSSD
+442 SGWHDQGSGD
-452 VKSMHIY
+452 FKSMHIY

-468 RKIKNRAFVC
+468 RKIGERAFIC

-483 YILDKRLKEAKKK
+483 YILDRRLKEAKKK

-526 KNGMSAFI
+526 NNGMSAFI
-534 YTQASDVE
+534 YTQISDVE

-547 FVSYDRKEIKVDID
+547 FISYDRKEIKVDID
-561 VIKKANDSID
+561 KIKAINDLI

>member
-1 MNSVGVLIKKTMKPL
+1 MNENKIPL

-31 LNGTWEYAI
+31 LNGYWEYAI
-40 RKEETIPESF
+40 RKEDKIPSKF
-50 DGEILVPYSPEVEK
+50 DGQILVPYSPEVEK
-64 SGVNKEVMPDD
+64 SGVNKTVLPDD
-75 YLFYRLNYKIP
+75 YLFYRLNIELP

-102 QIAEVFINGQ
+102 QIAEVFVNDQ
-112 FAIKHIGGFLPFS
+112 FVMKHIGGFLPFEM
-125 VDIKPFLKDNKVEI
+125 DIKPYLEGNTTTI
-139 ILRVVDTTNASY
+139 IVRVQDTTNSSY

-159 NPGGIWYKPQS
+159 KPEGIWYKPQS
-170 GIYMPVWM
+170 GIYMPVWL
-178 ESVSN
+178 ESVKT
-183 GYIESLKITPDIDKK
+183 GYIESIKITPDIDEKV
-198 LVKISFKSANKSAK
+198 VKISFKSSNKSAK
-212 LHLNGKIYD
+212 LNLKNQIYEI
-221 VEADKENVIEIDDM
+221 EADKENIISIKDM
-235 KLWSPENPYLYNF
+235 KLWSPEDPYLYEF
-248 KITNDVDEVESYFAM
+248 VISNDVDEVSSYFTM

-268 VKNDKNQLV
+268 IKNEKGMKV

-310 NDIKL
+310 NDINL

-331 SLRWYYHCDRLGLLV
+331 SMRWYYHCDRLGLLV

-368 RYKISDH
+368 RYKINDH
-375 RYNKFFRENEEGR
+375 RYKKFFRENEEGR
-388 KEAYQEFLDTID
+388 REALNEFKETID
-400 LLYNSPSIVL
+400 LLYNCPCIVY
-410 WTIFNEAW
+410 WTIFNEGW
-418 GQFDAKEIYEK
+418 GQFDAKEIYQELK
-429 LKQVDPT
+429 LIDPT
-436 RLYDHA
+436 RIYDHA

-459 KWKVKVPSK
+459 KWKVKVP
-468 RKIKNRAFVC
+468 NRFKLKGRAYVC

-509 FQKEYERFIK
+509 FQKEYIRFIN

-526 KNGMSAFI
+526 KRGMSGFI
-534 YTQASDVE
+534 YTQLSDVE

-547 FVSYDRKEIKVDID
+547 FVTYDRKEIKVDIP
-561 VIKKANDSID
+561 VIKEINESF

>member
-1 MNSVGVLIKKTMKPL
+1 MNETMIPL

-31 LNGTWEYAI
+31 LNGYWEYAI
-40 RKEETIPESF
+40 RKEDKIPNKF
-50 DGEILVPYSPEVEK
+50 DGQILVPFSPEVEK
-64 SGVNKEVMPDD
+64 SGVNKTVLPDD
-75 YLFYRLNYKIP
+75 YLFYRLNIELP

-102 QIAEVFINGQ
+102 QIAEVFVNNQ
-112 FAIKHIGGFLPFS
+112 FVMKHIGGFLPFEM
-125 VDIKPFLKDNKVEI
+125 DIKPYLDGNKGTI
-139 ILRVVDTTNASY
+139 ILRVQDTTNASY
-151 HSSGKQSL
+151 HSSGKQAL
-159 NPGGIWYKPQS
+159 KPEGIWYKPQS
-170 GIYMPVWM
+170 GIYMPVWL
-178 ESVSN
+178 ESVKT
-183 GYIESLKITPDIDKK
+183 GYIESIKITPDIDEK
-198 LVKISFKSANKSAK
+198 VVRISFKSSNKFAK
-212 LHLNGKIYD
+212 LNLKNQIYEI
-221 VEADKENVIEIDDM
+221 EAEKENIIPIENM
-235 KLWSPENPYLYNF
+235 ELWSPENPYLYEF
-248 KITNDVDEVESYFAM
+248 TISNDTDEVSSYFAM

-268 VKNDKNQLV
+268 MQNEKGMKV

-310 NDIKL
+310 NDINL

-331 SLRWYYHCDRLGLLV
+331 SMRWYYHCDRLGLLV

-368 RYKISDH
+368 RYKINDH
-375 RYNKFFRENEEGR
+375 RYKKFFRENEEGR
-388 KEAYQEFLDTID
+388 REALNEFKETID
-400 LLYNSPSIVL
+400 LLYNCPCIVY
-410 WTIFNEAW
+410 WTIFNEGW
-418 GQFDAKEIYEK
+418 GQFDAKEIYQELK
-429 LKQVDPT
+429 LIDST
-436 RLYDHA
+436 RIYDHA

-459 KWKVKVPSK
+459 KWKVKVP
-468 RKIKNRAFVC
+468 NRFKLKGRAYVC

-509 FQKEYERFIK
+509 FQKEYIRFIN

-526 KNGMSAFI
+526 KRGMSGFI
-534 YTQASDVE
+534 YTQLSDVE

-547 FVSYDRKEIKVDID
+547 FVTYDRKEIKVDIP
-561 VIKKANDSID
+561 VIKEINELL

>member
-1 MNSVGVLIKKTMKPL
+1 MNKQPL

-31 LNGTWEYAI
+31 LNGYWEYAI
-40 RKEETIPESF
+40 RTIESIPDVF
-50 DGEILVPYSPEVEK
+50 DGQILVPYSPETEK
-64 SGVNKEVMPDD
+64 SGVNKIITPKD
-75 YLFYRLNYKIP
+75 YLFYRLRYEIP
-86 KEFIKDKV
+86 QDFIKDKV

-102 QIAEVFINGQ
+102 QIAELFINGK
-112 FAIKHIGGFLPFS
+112 FVMKHVGGFLPFS
-125 VDIKPFLKDNKVEI
+125 CDIKPYLVDYKLEI
-139 ILRVVDTTNASY
+139 ILRIQDTTNSSY

-178 ESVSN
+178 ESVKL
-183 GYIESLKITPDIDKK
+183 GYIEKIKITPDIDKNIVK
-198 LVKISFKSANKSAK
+198 LQFISDEKTAK
-212 LHLNGKIYD
+212 VELNGEIYD
-221 VEADKENVIEIDDM
+221 VKANEENIINIMWV
-235 KLWSPENPYLYNF
+235 KLWTPENPYLYNF
-248 KITNDVDEVESYFAM
+248 KIYNSVDKVESYFAM

-268 VKNDKNQLV
+268 IKNKKGQFV
-277 IALNNKP
+277 IALNNEE

-298 GLLTPNSDEDYI
+298 GLLTPDSDEDYI
-310 NDIKL
+310 NDINL

-368 RYKISDH
+368 RYKISDKK
-375 RYNKFFRENEEGR
+375 YKKFFRENEEGR
-388 KEAYQEFLDTID
+388 KETYQEFLDTID
-400 LLYNSPSIVL
+400 LLYNSPCIVL

-429 LKQVDPT
+429 LKVIDNT

-459 KWKVKVPSK
+459 KWKVEVPSK
-468 RKIKNRAFVC
+468 RKIKNRAYVC

-509 FQKEYERFIK
+509 FQKEYVRFITQ
-519 EEIIPAK
+519 EIIPAK
-526 KNGMSAFI
+526 RAGMSAFI
-534 YTQASDVE
+534 YTQLSDVE

-547 FVSYDRKEIKVDID
+547 FVTYDRKEIKVD
-561 VIKKANDSID
+561 VEKIKEINDQI

>member
-1 MNSVGVLIKKTMKPL
+1 MSQQPL
-16 SEYPRPQFKRDSYIC
+16 SEYPRPQLKRDSYIC
-31 LNGTWEYAI
+31 LNSLWEYAI
-40 RKEETIPESF
+40 RGIENIPDVY
-50 DGEILVPYSPEVEK
+50 DGQILVPYSPEVEK
-64 SGVNKEVMPDD
+64 SGVNKAVNPND
-75 YLFYRLNYKIP
+75 YLFYRLRYEIP
-86 KEFIKDKV
+86 DGFIKDKV

-102 QIAEVFINGQ
+102 QIAEVFINGK
-112 FAIKHIGGFLPFS
+112 FAIKHVGGFLPFS
-125 VDIKPFLKDNKVEI
+125 LDIKPYLSDKKVEI
-139 ILRVVDTTNASY
+139 VLRVQDTTNSSY

-159 NPGGIWYKPQS
+159 KPEGIWYKQQS

-178 ESVSN
+178 ESVKE
-183 GYIESLKITPDIDKK
+183 GYIEKLKVTPNID
-198 LVKISFKSANKSAK
+198 NKTINIQFTSSINEAK
-212 LHLNGKIYD
+212 LCLNNKTID
-221 VEADKENVIEIDDM
+221 IKANQDNIIEVTDPV
-235 KLWSPENPYLYNF
+235 LWSPDNPYLYKF
-248 KITNDVDEVESYFAM
+248 SISNDVDSVESYFAM

-268 VKNDKNQLV
+268 IKNDKGKLV
-277 IALNNKP
+277 IALNNKEC
-284 YFMKGVLDQGYYQD
+284 FMKGVLDQGYYQD

-310 NDIKL
+310 NDIMLAKN
-315 IKSLG
+315 LG

-368 RYKISDH
+368 RYKINDH
-375 RYNKFFRENEEGR
+375 KYKKFFRENEEGR

-400 LLYNSPSIVL
+400 LLYNSPCIVL

-429 LKQVDPT
+429 LKAIDPT
-436 RLYDHA
+436 RLFDHA

-519 EEIIPAK
+519 KEIIPAK
-526 KNGMSAFI
+526 NNGMSAFI
-534 YTQASDVE
+534 YTQLSDVE

-547 FVSYDRKEIKVDID
+547 FVTYDRKEIKVDIKK
-561 VIKKANDSID
+561 IKELNDLI

>member
-1 MNSVGVLIKKTMKPL
+1 MMKLRVKSEQPL
-16 SEYPRPQFKRDSYIC
+16 SEYPRPQMQRDSYIC
-31 LNGTWEYAI
+31 LNGNWEYAI
-40 RKEETIPESF
+40 SKESQIPTAF
-50 DGEILVPYSPEVEK
+50 DGVILVPYSPEVEK
-64 SGVNKEVMPDD
+64 SGVNRVVMPDD
-75 YLFYRLNYKIP
+75 YLFYHLYYEIP
-86 KEFIKDKV
+86 KDFIKDKV

-102 QIAEVFINGQ
+102 QICEVFINGK
-112 FAIKHIGGFLPFS
+112 FVTKHIGGFLPFS
-125 VDIKPFLKDNKVEI
+125 CDIKPYLEGNVADIV
-139 ILRVVDTTNASY
+139 LRVQDTTNTSY

-159 NPGGIWYKPQS
+159 TPGGIWYKPQS

-178 ESVSN
+178 ESVN
-183 GYIESLKITPDIDKK
+183 EGFIEKLIITPDIDQKVCKIRFSSSKK
-198 LVKISFKSANKSAK
+198 FAK
-212 LHLNGKIYD
+212 LELNGRILD
-221 VEADKENVIEIDDM
+221 VEADFDNIIKIDDLH
-235 KLWSPENPYLYNF
+235 LWSPENPYLYEF
-248 KITNDVDEVESYFAM
+248 KLSNEVDEIRSYFAM
-263 RKVSL
+263 RKISL
-268 VKNDKNQLV
+268 IKNDKGQLV
-277 IALNNKP
+277 IALNNKE
-284 YFMKGVLDQGYYQD
+284 YFMKGVLDQGYYAD
-298 GLLTPNSDEDYI
+298 GLLTPNSDQDYI
-310 NDIKL
+310 NDINL

-331 SLRWYYHCDRLGLLV
+331 SLRWYYHCDSLGLLV

-368 RYKISDH
+368 RYKISDKK
-375 RYNKFFRENEEGR
+375 YKKFFRENEEGR

-400 LLYNSPSIVL
+400 LLYNSPCIVL

-429 LKQVDPT
+429 LKVIDPT

-442 SGWHDQGSSD
+442 SGWHDQGSGD
-452 VKSMHIY
+452 FKSMHIY

-468 RKIKNRAFVC
+468 RKLKNRAFIC

-526 KNGMSAFI
+526 RVGMSAFI

-547 FVSYDRKEIKVDID
+547 FISYDRKEIKVDVD
-561 VIKKANDSID
+561 VIKKINDSIE

>member
-1 MNSVGVLIKKTMKPL
+1 MSNKIPL

-31 LNGTWEYAI
+31 LNGLWEYAI
-40 RKEETIPESF
+40 KQTEEIPDVY
-50 DGEILVPYSPEVEK
+50 DGQILVPYSPEVEK
-64 SGVNKEVMPDD
+64 SGVGKLVMPED
-75 YLFYRLNYKIP
+75 YLFYHLKYEIP
-86 KEFIKDKV
+86 KDFIKDKV

-102 QIAEVFINGQ
+102 QIAEVFINDE
-112 FAIKHIGGFLPFS
+112 FAVKHIGGFLPFS
-125 VDIKPFLKDNKVEI
+125 IDIRPFLKDNNVEI
-139 ILRVVDTTNASY
+139 VLRVQDTTNSSY

-159 NPGGIWYKPQS
+159 KPEGIWYKQQS

-178 ESVSN
+178 ESVKD
-183 GYIESLKITPDIDKK
+183 GYIEKLKITPDIDNNS
-198 LVKISFKSANKSAK
+198 VNIRFTSSIKSAK
-212 LHLNGKIYD
+212 LLLNNQEIT
-221 VEADKENVIEIDDM
+221 VEADKDNIIKIDNPI
-235 KLWSPENPYLYNF
+235 LWSPENPYLYEFVISNE
-248 KITNDVDEVESYFAM
+248 VDKVSSYFAM

-268 VKNDKNQLV
+268 IKNEKGKLV
-277 IALNNKP
+277 IALNNKE

-310 NDIKL
+310 NDIMLVKN
-315 IKSLG
+315 LG

-368 RYKISDH
+368 RYKINDH
-375 RYNKFFRENEEGR
+375 KYKKFFRENEEGR
-388 KEAYQEFLDTID
+388 KETYQEFLDTID
-400 LLYNSPSIVL
+400 LLYNSPCIAL

-418 GQFDAKEIYEK
+418 GQFDAKEMYEK
-429 LKQVDPT
+429 LKAIDPT

-468 RKIKNRAFVC
+468 RKIKNRAFIC

-509 FQKEYERFIK
+509 FQKEYIRFIN

-534 YTQASDVE
+534 YTQLSDVE

-547 FVSYDRKEIKVDID
+547 FITYDRKEVKVDPE
-561 VIKKANDSID
+561 VIKQINDAI

>member
-1 MNSVGVLIKKTMKPL
+1 MSQQPL

-31 LNGTWEYAI
+31 LNGLWEYAI
-40 RKEETIPESF
+40 RGIESIPGVY
-50 DGEILVPYSPEVEK
+50 DGQILVPYSPEVEK
-64 SGVNKEVMPDD
+64 SGVNKVVNPND
-75 YLFYRLNYKIP
+75 YLFYRLKYEIP
-86 KEFIKDKV
+86 KDFIKDKV

-102 QIAEVFINGQ
+102 QIAEVFINGK
-112 FAIKHIGGFLPFS
+112 FTIEHVGGFLPFS
-125 VDIKPFLKDNKVEI
+125 LDIKPFLTDNNVEI
-139 ILRVVDTTNASY
+139 VLRVADTTNSSY

-159 NPGGIWYKPQS
+159 KPEGIWYKQQS

-178 ESVSN
+178 ESVKE
-183 GYIESLKITPDIDKK
+183 GYIEKLKITPNIDNSSVNIQFTSSIKT
-198 LVKISFKSANKSAK
+198 AK
-212 LHLNGKIYD
+212 LLLNNQEIT
-221 VEADKENVIEIDDM
+221 VEADKDNIIKIDNPI
-235 KLWSPENPYLYNF
+235 LWSPENPHLYEFVISNE
-248 KITNDVDEVESYFAM
+248 VDKVESYFAM

-268 VKNDKNQLV
+268 IKNEKGKLV
-277 IALNNKP
+277 IALNNKE

-310 NDIKL
+310 NDIMLVKN
-315 IKSLG
+315 LG

-368 RYKISDH
+368 RYKINDH
-375 RYNKFFRENEEGR
+375 NYKKFFRENEEGR

-400 LLYNSPSIVL
+400 LLYNSPCIVL

-429 LKQVDPT
+429 LKVIDPT

-519 EEIIPAK
+519 EEIVPAK

-534 YTQASDVE
+534 YTQLSDVE

-547 FVSYDRKEIKVDID
+547 FISYDRNEIKVDIPK
-561 VIKKANDSID
+561 IKELNDLI

>member
-1 MNSVGVLIKKTMKPL
+1 MSQQPL

-31 LNGTWEYAI
+31 LNGLWEYAI
-40 RKEETIPESF
+40 RGIESIPDVY
-50 DGEILVPYSPEVEK
+50 DGQILVPFSPEVEK
-64 SGVNKEVMPDD
+64 SGVNKVVNPND
-75 YLFYRLNYKIP
+75 YLFYRLKYEFP
-86 KEFIKDKV
+86 KDFIKDKV

-102 QIAEVFINGQ
+102 QIAEVFINGK
-112 FAIKHIGGFLPFS
+112 FAMKHVGGFLPFS
-125 VDIKPFLKDNKVEI
+125 LDIKPFLIDNNVEI
-139 ILRVVDTTNASY
+139 VLRVVDTTNSSY

-159 NPGGIWYKPQS
+159 KPGGIWYKQQS

-178 ESVSN
+178 ESVKE
-183 GYIESLKITPDIDKK
+183 GYIEKLKITPDIDNSSVNIQFTSSIKQ
-198 LVKISFKSANKSAK
+198 AK
-212 LHLNGKIYD
+212 LLLENKEIV
-221 VEADKENVIEIDDM
+221 VEADKDNIIKIDDPI
-235 KLWSPENPYLYNF
+235 LWSPENPHLYEFVISNE
-248 KITNDVDEVESYFAM
+248 VDKVESYFAM

-268 VKNDKNQLV
+268 IKNEKGKLV
-277 IALNNKP
+277 IALNNKE

-310 NDIKL
+310 NDITLVKN
-315 IKSLG
+315 LG

-368 RYKISDH
+368 RYKINDH
-375 RYNKFFRENEEGR
+375 KYKKFFRENEEGR
-388 KEAYQEFLDTID
+388 KETYQEFLDTID
-400 LLYNSPSIVL
+400 LLYNSPCIVL

-429 LKQVDPT
+429 LKVIDPT

-459 KWKVKVPSK
+459 KWKVKVPNK

-509 FQKEYERFIK
+509 FQKEYIRFIN
-519 EEIIPAK
+519 EEIILAK
-526 KNGMSAFI
+526 RNGMSAFI
-534 YTQASDVE
+534 YTQLSDVE

-547 FVSYDRKEIKVDID
+547 FITYDRKEIKVDTEI
-561 VIKKANDSID
+561 IKQVNDTI

>member
-1 MNSVGVLIKKTMKPL
+1 MKSQPL
-16 SEYPRPQFKRDSYIC
+16 SEYPRPQLKRDSYIC
-31 LNGTWEYAI
+31 LNGYWEYAI
-40 RKEETIPESF
+40 RGIESIPRDF
-50 DGEILVPYSPEVEK
+50 DGQILVPYSPEVEK
-64 SGVNKEVMPDD
+64 SGVNKTLLPNQ
-75 YLFYRLNYKIP
+75 YLFYRLNYQIP

-112 FAIKHIGGFLPFS
+112 FAVKHIGGFLPFS
-125 VDIKPFLKDNKVEI
+125 IDIKPFLKDNNVEI
-139 ILRVVDTTNASY
+139 VLRVMDTTNSSY
-151 HSSGKQSL
+151 HSSGKQAL
-159 NPGGIWYKPQS
+159 KPEGIWYKPQS

-178 ESVSN
+178 ESVKV
-183 GYIESLKITPDIDKK
+183 GYIEKIKITPDIDNNTVNIRFTSS
-198 LVKISFKSANKSAK
+198 LDSAK
-212 LHLNGKIYD
+212 LVLNSK
-221 VEADKENVIEIDDM
+221 EIDIKANQDNIIQIDNPI
-235 KLWSPENPYLYNF
+235 LWSPENPHLYEF
-248 KITNDVDEVESYFAM
+248 KIINDVDEVESYFAM

-268 VKNDKNQLV
+268 IKDEKNRLL

-310 NDIKL
+310 NDIMLVKN
-315 IKSLG
+315 LG

-368 RYKISDH
+368 RYKINDH
-375 RYNKFFRENEEGR
+375 RYKKFFRENEEGR

-400 LLYNSPSIVL
+400 LLYKSPCIVL

-418 GQFDAKEIYEK
+418 GQFDAKEMYEK
-429 LKQVDPT
+429 LKVVDPT

-468 RKIKNRAFVC
+468 RKIKNRAFIC

-509 FQKEYERFIK
+509 FQKEYIRFIN

-534 YTQASDVE
+534 YTQLSDVE

-547 FVSYDRKEIKVDID
+547 FVSYDRKEIKVDPDI
-561 VIKKANDSID
+561 IKQINDKI

>member
-1 MNSVGVLIKKTMKPL
+1 MKQPL

-31 LNGTWEYAI
+31 LNGYWEYAI
-40 RKEETIPESF
+40 RKEENIPDSF
-50 DGEILVPYSPEVEK
+50 DGQILVPYSPEVEK

-75 YLFYRLNYKIP
+75 YLFYRLKTTIP
-86 KEFIKDKV
+86 GDFIKDKV

-125 VDIKPFLKDNKVEI
+125 LDIKPFLKDENVEI
-139 ILRVVDTTNASY
+139 ILRVVDTTNTSY

-159 NPGGIWYKPQS
+159 KPEGIWYKAQS

-178 ESVSN
+178 ESVKN
-183 GYIESLKITPDIDKK
+183 GYIESLKITPNIDENTIT
-198 LVKISFKSANKSAK
+198 VRFKSEIKEAK
-212 LHLNGKIYD
+212 LQLNYKVYD
-221 VEADKENVIEIDDM
+221 VEADKDNVIEIEDP
-235 KLWSPENPYLYNF
+235 KLWSPESPTLYEFTISN
-248 KITNDVDEVESYFAM
+248 KVDEVSSYFAM
-263 RKVSL
+263 RKISL
-268 VKNDKNQLV
+268 VKNKEGKLV
-277 IALNNKP
+277 IALNNQE

-310 NDIKL
+310 NDINL

-331 SLRWYYHCDRLGLLV
+331 SLRWYYRCDRLGLLV

-357 DFWLN
+357 NFWLN

-368 RYKISDH
+368 RYKISDKRH
-375 RYNKFFRENEEGR
+375 KAFFREDEEGR

-400 LLYNSPSIVL
+400 LLYNSPCIVI

-418 GQFDAKEIYEK
+418 GQFDSKEIYEK
-429 LKQVDPT
+429 LKVIDPT

-442 SGWHDQGSSD
+442 SGWHDQRSGD
-452 VKSMHIY
+452 FKSMHIY

-468 RKIKNRAFVC
+468 RKIGERAFIC

-526 KNGMSAFI
+526 KDGMSAFI
-534 YTQASDVE
+534 YTQISDVE

-547 FVSYDRKEIKVDID
+547 FISYDRKEIKVDID
-561 VIKKANDSID
+561 KIKEINETI

>member
-1 MNSVGVLIKKTMKPL
+1 MKQPL

-31 LNGTWEYAI
+31 LNGYWEYAI
-40 RKEETIPESF
+40 RKEENIPDSF
-50 DGEILVPYSPEVEK
+50 DGQILVPYSPEVEK
-64 SGVNKEVMPDD
+64 SGVNKTVMPDD
-75 YLFYRLNYKIP
+75 YLFYRLKTTIP
-86 KEFIKDKV
+86 SNFIKDKV
-94 ILHFGAVD
+94 FLHFGAVD

-125 VDIKPFLKDNKVEI
+125 VDIKPFLKDEKLEI
-139 ILRVVDTTNASY
+139 VLRVRDTTNTSY

-159 NPGGIWYKPQS
+159 KPEGIWYKAQS

-178 ESVSN
+178 ESVN
-183 GYIESLKITPDIDKK
+183 KGYIESLKITPNIDENN
-198 LVKISFKSANKSAK
+198 VTVRFKSEIKEAK
-212 LHLNGKIYD
+212 LKLNYKVYD
-221 VEADKENVIEIDDM
+221 VEVDKDNVIEIENP
-235 KLWSPENPYLYNF
+235 KLWSPESPSLYEF
-248 KITNDVDEVESYFAM
+248 KISNEVDEISSYFAM
-263 RKVSL
+263 RKISL
-268 VKNDKNQLV
+268 IRNKEGRLV
-277 IALNNKP
+277 ISLNNQE

-310 NDIKL
+310 NDINL

-357 DFWLN
+357 NFWLN

-368 RYKISDH
+368 RYKISDKK
-375 RYNKFFRENEEGR
+375 YKAFFRENEEGK

-400 LLYNSPSIVL
+400 LLYNSPCIVL

-418 GQFDAKEIYEK
+418 GQFDSREIYEK
-429 LKQVDPT
+429 LKVIDPT

-442 SGWHDQGSSD
+442 SGWHDQGSGD
-452 VKSMHIY
+452 FKSMHIY

-468 RKIKNRAFVC
+468 RKIGERAFIC

-483 YILDKRLKEAKKK
+483 YILDKRLKDAKKK
-496 EGFIYLLFNNKED
+496 AGFIYLLFNNKED

-526 KNGMSAFI
+526 NNGMSAFI
-534 YTQASDVE
+534 YTQISDVE

-561 VIKKANDSID
+561 KIKEINEAI

>member
-1 MNSVGVLIKKTMKPL
+1 MNNQPL

-31 LNGTWEYAI
+31 LNGYWEYAI
-40 RKEETIPESF
+40 RTIESIPDVF
-50 DGEILVPYSPEVEK
+50 DGQILVPYSPETEK
-64 SGVNKEVMPDD
+64 SGVNKTVTPKD
-75 YLFYRLNYKIP
+75 YLFYRLRYEIP
-86 KEFIKDKV
+86 QDFIKDKV

-102 QIAEVFINGQ
+102 QIAELFINSK
-112 FAIKHIGGFLPFS
+112 FVMKHVGGFLPFS
-125 VDIKPFLKDNKVEI
+125 CDIKPFLEDNKLEI
-139 ILRVVDTTNASY
+139 ILRIQDTTNSSY

-178 ESVSN
+178 ESVKH
-183 GYIESLKITPDIDKK
+183 GYIEKIKITPDIDKNIVK
-198 LVKISFKSANKSAK
+198 LQFISDEKTAK
-212 LHLNGKIYD
+212 VELNGQIYD
-221 VEADKENVIEIDDM
+221 VKANEENIINIMWV
-235 KLWSPENPYLYNF
+235 KLWTPENPYLYNF
-248 KITNDVDEVESYFAM
+248 KIYNSVDEVESYFAM
-263 RKVSL
+263 RQISL
-268 VKNDKNQLV
+268 IKNKNGQFV
-277 IALNNKP
+277 IALNNQE

-298 GLLTPNSDEDYI
+298 GLLTPNSDQDYI
-310 NDIKL
+310 NDINL

-320 FNVSRKHIKIE
+320 FNVSRKHIKVE

-368 RYKISDH
+368 RYKISDKK
-375 RYNKFFRENEEGR
+375 YKKFFRENVEGR

-400 LLYNSPSIVL
+400 LLYNSPCIVL

-418 GQFDAKEIYEK
+418 GQFDAKEIYQK
-429 LKQVDPT
+429 LKALDNT

-468 RKIKNRAFVC
+468 HKIKNRAFVC

-509 FQKEYERFIK
+509 FQKEYVRFITQ
-519 EEIIPAK
+519 EIIPAK
-526 KNGMSAFI
+526 RAGMSAFI
-534 YTQASDVE
+534 YTQLSDVE

-547 FVSYDRKEIKVDID
+547 FVTYDRKEIKVDVD
-561 VIKKANDSID
+561 KIKEINDKI